1 MLGVVVLLGSLY
13 ALYLLYLGLPRLMKC
28 PADKTPGYLGSVL
41 VSAIVIGLVGSL
53 VIGRIGRR
61 SKRRRCRRSSTRRC
75 IPNVEHHMYPARMR
89 ETLCLLLLFLTLVPG
104 ARAWAQP
111 SMAGYVVDGAPTQT
125 VQTAPAGWVGR
136 KTIDSQRR
144 VSNADETRGTEAIY
158 SLTFGGFVRGCPTA
172 DGVVDGTFEYALTS
186 EVRTVPGQTLHSRYS
201 RQLVAQLRGEVG
213 PDARLIQIELFGS
226 WSIETRQSGMP
237 PSLQTQP
244 VRQTFRPGSSGEPDW
259 HAMEGAVRSTADLSV
274 AAVIMWAGE
283 FYKAAEA
290 NWNKLNECVEF
301 AFDPPS
307 DQLSLAP
314 NESAPVR
321 VELHTKA
328 GTLPVPWE
336 TSSVQ
341 RDQRRHGVAA
351 AGPGAGRHCH
361 THVHGVIAATQG
373 PRLRTRHHLARRQRR
388 RPVADQR
395 QRWPLVGH
403 DHRDRDVDFHIFGR
417 ELRHGRSHDGGNG
430 NRASH
435 RDCD

>member
-1 MLGVVVLLGSLY
+1 
-13 ALYLLYLGLPRLMKC
+13 
-28 PADKTPGYLGSVL
+28 
-41 VSAIVIGLVGSL
+41 
-53 VIGRIGRR
+53 
-61 SKRRRCRRSSTRRC
+61 
-75 IPNVEHHMYPARMR
+75 MYPARMR
-89 ETLCLLLLFLTLVPG
+89 EPLCLLLFFLTLVPG
-104 ARAWAQP
+104 ASAWAQP

-125 VQTAPAGWVGR
+125 VQTAPAGWFGR

-144 VSNADETRGTEAIY
+144 VSNTDATRGTEAIL

-213 PDARLIQIELFGS
+213 PDARLIKIELFGS
-226 WSIETRQSGMP
+226 WSIETREPGRP

-259 HAMEGAVRSTADLSV
+259 PAMQAAVLQTGDLSV
-274 AAVIMWAGE
+274 AAVILWAGE

-336 TSSVQ
+336 TSSIQ
-341 RDQRRHGVAA
+341 RDRRRHGVAA
-351 AGPGAGRHCH
+351 AGAGAGRDCH

-373 PRLRTRHHLARRQRR
+373 PRHSNSPPPRAPATPKASGGSPTTTAAGRARS
-388 RPVADQR
+388 P
-395 QRWPLVGH
+395 
-403 DHRDRDVDFHIFGR
+403 
-417 ELRHGRSHDGGNG
+417 
-430 NRASH
+430 
-435 RDCD
+435 